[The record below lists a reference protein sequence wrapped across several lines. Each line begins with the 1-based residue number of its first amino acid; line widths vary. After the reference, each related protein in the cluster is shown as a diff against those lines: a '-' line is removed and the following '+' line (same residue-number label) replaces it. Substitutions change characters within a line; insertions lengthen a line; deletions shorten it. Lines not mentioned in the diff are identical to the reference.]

1 MSERRLAALVLKLWG
16 LLWLISGLTSI
27 PHVIL
32 IFASQPF
39 VGEQHAMQ
47 SFSQWSTA
55 IATACTFIVALVLL
69 AAAERISARL
79 FPDERVVLPSQLEQ
93 VAFGVLGAYLLILA
107 ARESAVILYVLAT
120 KSELDA
126 RGQFA
131 YLWQE
136 NNGQALVGAIVQGA
150 FGLVLLLGRQAL
162 SRAWLKLHPMG
173 GGAGEG

>member
-47 SFSQWSTA
+47 SFSQWTTA
-55 IATACTFIVALVLL
+55 IATGCTFIVALVLL

-79 FPDERVVLPSQLEQ
+79 FPDERVALPSQLEQ
-93 VAFGVLGAYLLILA
+93 VAFGVLGA
-107 ARESAVILYVLAT
+107 
-120 KSELDA
+120 
-126 RGQFA
+126 
-131 YLWQE
+131 
-136 NNGQALVGAIVQGA
+136 
-150 FGLVLLLGRQAL
+150 
-162 SRAWLKLHPMG
+162 
-173 GGAGEG
+173 

>member
-27 PHVIL
+27 PQVIL

-39 VGEQHAMQ
+39 VGEQRAVQ
-47 SFSQWSTA
+47 TFSQWTTA
-55 IATACTFIVALVLL
+55 IGTACTFIVALVLL
-69 AAAERISARL
+69 ATAERIASRL
-79 FPDERVVLPSQLEQ
+79 FPDERIVLPSQLEQ
-93 VAFGVLGAYLLILA
+93 LAFGVLGAYLLILA

-120 KSELDA
+120 RSELDA
-126 RGQFA
+126 SGQFA

-150 FGLVLLLGRQAL
+150 FGLVLLLGRRAL

-173 GGAGEG
+173 GQ